1 VCLLVLLARVPD
13 HVFESGPLR
22 WLTALGV
29 ISYSFYLLHQPVLLL
44 TAGLARP
51 DEWGIGPT
59 SLLALAVA
67 GSTTVLVAAV
77 FYHFIEKPF
86 LVRGSMR
93 SVVRAGG

>member
-1 VCLLVLLARVPD
+1 
-13 HVFESGPLR
+13 LR

-44 TAGLARP
+44 ASGLARP

-59 SLLALAVA
+59 TVMALAVA
-67 GSTTVLVAAV
+67 GTATVLVASV
-77 FYHFIEKPF
+77 FYHVVEKPF

-93 SVVRAGG
+93 SVVKDAPPTRRSDSGATSAEPVS